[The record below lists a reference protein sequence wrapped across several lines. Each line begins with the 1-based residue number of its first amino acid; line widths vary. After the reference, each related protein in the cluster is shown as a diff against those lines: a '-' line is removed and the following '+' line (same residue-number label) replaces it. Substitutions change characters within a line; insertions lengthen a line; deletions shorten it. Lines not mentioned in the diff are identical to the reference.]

1 MWGLRMLDRRFLGLE
16 ARVRVREQNCTT
28 TQDCECTERE
38 ETMVHSH
45 THALTHALTHSLTH
59 SLTHPLTHSLTHA
72 RTQSI
77 THSLN
82 PAQQPPAICHL
93 PCPTHGHRLPT
104 ADHRPPSTVTTPPPH
119 TTPTNQPTNQPTP
132 HRLDSTASRTHAR
145 KADLVSLIASSICSL
160 FLRRAHAR
168 THPVRVR
175 LCGCQWMNECMVPL
189 AACPTR
195 TPPTCP
201 TVCPHLRCL

>member
-1 MWGLRMLDRRFLGLE
+1 MH
-16 ARVRVREQNCTT
+16 RERGDDGSLTHPRT
-28 TQDCECTERE
+28 
-38 ETMVHSH
+38 HSR
-45 THALTHALTHSLTH
+45 THALTHSLTH
-59 SLTHPLTHSLTHA
+59 SPTHSLTHSRTHSINHA
-72 RTQSI
+72 LTQSS
-77 THSLN
+77 T
-82 PAQQPPAICHL
+82 AATCHL
-93 PCPTHGHRLPT
+93 PSAVSHPRSPT
-104 ADHRPPSTVTTPPPH
+104 ADRRPPSTIHRHH
-119 TTPTNQPTNQPTP
+119 TTTTHHPNQPTNQPTTP
-132 HRLDSTASRTHAR
+132 HRLDSSASRTHAR